1 MFGCQRYQ
9 ADNASP
15 RFDHCPEVFHGF
27 SRSPVPPFSFPPG
40 LPVSLFDLAGRRAL
54 VTGSSSGIGF
64 ELARGLAQHGA
75 SVLLNGRDPARLEAA
90 VNTLRAEGLNA
101 AAAPFDVT
109 GEAAVKAGVAEVL
122 REGPIDILVN
132 NAGIQRRVP
141 LLDVSLATW
150 EEVLRNNLTSAL
162 LVSREVAPGMIERG
176 GGKIICT
183 LSLMSELGRRT
194 TGPYTASKGGLK
206 MLVKA
211 MCAEWAEHNLQING
225 IGPGYFETEMTA
237 PLVQDEAFSGWVQ
250 ARTPAGRW
258 GQPAELAGAAVFLAS
273 RASDFVNGQI
283 IYVDGGMLAVL

>member
-1 MFGCQRYQ
+1 MT
-9 ADNASP
+9 
-15 RFDHCPEVFHGF
+15 
-27 SRSPVPPFSFPPG
+27 RSP
-40 LPVSLFDLAGRRAL
+40 SLFDLTGRRAL
-54 VTGSSSGIGF
+54 VTGSSSGIGL

-75 SVLLNGRDPARLEAA
+75 AVVLNGRRADKLKTA
-90 VNTLRAEGLNA
+90 VHTLQAEGLNA
-101 AAAPFDVT
+101 SAALFDVT
-109 GEAAVKAGVAEVL
+109 QDADVKAGVAAA
-122 REGPIDILVN
+122 GPIDILVN
-132 NAGIQRRVP
+132 NAGIQRRVS
-141 LLDVSLATW
+141 LLDVTLEVW

-162 LVSREVAPGMIERG
+162 LVSRAVAPQMIARG

-237 PLVQDEAFSGWVQ
+237 PLVHDEQFSGWVRS
-250 ARTPAGRW
+250 RTPAGRW
-258 GQPAELAGAAVFLAS
+258 GQPQELAGAAVFLAS
-273 RASDFVNGQI
+273 RASDFVNGQV

>member
-1 MFGCQRYQ
+1 MT
-9 ADNASP
+9 AS
-15 RFDHCPEVFHGF
+15 
-27 SRSPVPPFSFPPG
+27 S
-40 LPVSLFDLAGRRAL
+40 SLFDLTGQRAL
-54 VTGSSSGIGF
+54 VTGSSSGIGL

-75 SVLLNGRDPARLEAA
+75 AVLLNGRDEGRLTTA
-90 VNTLRAEGLNA
+90 VEGLRSEGLDA
-101 AAAPFDVT
+101 SAAPFDVT
-109 GEAAVKAGVAEVL
+109 NEAGVKSGVATAL
-122 REGPIDILVN
+122 ASGNIDILVN

-141 LLDVSLATW
+141 LLDVSLEVW

-162 LVSREVAPGMIERG
+162 LVSREVAPQMIVLG

-237 PLVQDEAFSGWVQ
+237 PLVQDEQFSGWVRR
-250 ARTPAGRW
+250 RTPAGRW
-258 GQPAELAGAAVFLAS
+258 GQPHELAGAAVFLAS

>member
-1 MFGCQRYQ
+1 MTI
-9 ADNASP
+9 SP
-15 RFDHCPEVFHGF
+15 
-27 SRSPVPPFSFPPG
+27 
-40 LPVSLFDLAGRRAL
+40 SLFDLAGRRAL
-54 VTGSSSGIGF
+54 VTGSSSGIGL

-75 SVLLNGRDPARLEAA
+75 RVLLNGRDEERLRAA
-90 VNTLRAEGLNA
+90 VDGLRSEGLDA
-101 AAAPFDVT
+101 SAAPFDVT
-109 GEAAVKAGVAEVL
+109 DEAGVKSGVAEVL
-122 REGPIDILVN
+122 AAGPIDILVN

-141 LLDVSLATW
+141 LLDVTLEVW

-162 LVSREVAPGMIERG
+162 LVSREVAPQMIVRG

-194 TGPYTASKGGLK
+194 TGPYTTSKGGLK

-237 PLVQDEAFSGWVQ
+237 PLVQDEQFSVWVRG
-250 ARTPAGRW
+250 RTPAGRW
-258 GQPAELAGAAVFLAS
+258 GQPHELAGAAVFLAS

>member
-1 MFGCQRYQ
+1 M
-9 ADNASP
+9 
-15 RFDHCPEVFHGF
+15 
-27 SRSPVPPFSFPPG
+27 
-40 LPVSLFDLAGRRAL
+40 SLFDLRGRRAL
-54 VTGSSSGIGF
+54 ITGSSAGIGL

-75 SVLLNGRDPARLEAA
+75 DVILNGQRPDRLAAAVAQLRGERLTVSAAAFDVTDEAA
-90 VNTLRAEGLNA
+90 VN
-101 AAAPFDVT
+101 
-109 GEAAVKAGVAEVL
+109 AGVAEVL
-122 REGPIDILVN
+122 ADGPLDILIN

-141 LLDVSLATW
+141 LLDVTLSVW
-150 EEVLRNNLTSAL
+150 DEVLRTNLTSAL
-162 LVSREVAPGMIERG
+162 LVSRAVAPHMIEQG

-211 MCAEWAEHNLQING
+211 MCAEWAEHNIQING

-237 PLVQDEAFSGWVQ
+237 PLVQDQTFSGWVKS
-250 ARTPAGRW
+250 RTPAGRW

>member
-1 MFGCQRYQ
+1 M
-9 ADNASP
+9 
-15 RFDHCPEVFHGF
+15 
-27 SRSPVPPFSFPPG
+27 
-40 LPVSLFDLAGRRAL
+40 SLFDLQGRRAL
-54 VTGSSSGIGF
+54 ITGSSAGIGL

-75 SVLLNGRDPARLEAA
+75 SVVLNGQRPDRLAAAVAQLRGEGLSVSSAAFDVTDEAA
-90 VNTLRAEGLNA
+90 VN
-101 AAAPFDVT
+101 
-109 GEAAVKAGVAEVL
+109 AGVAEIL
-122 REGPIDILVN
+122 AGGPLDILIN

-141 LLDVSLATW
+141 LLEVTLPVWD
-150 EEVLRNNLTSAL
+150 EVLKTNLTSAL
-162 LVSREVAPGMIERG
+162 LVSRAVAPHMIGRG

-237 PLVQDEAFSGWVQ
+237 PLVQDQVFSGWVKS
-250 ARTPAGRW
+250 RTPAGRW